1 MSNYTGPAPFALD
14 TDIIS
19 SAMPT
24 QLSSK
29 VQCQVSLGQLEQ
41 IAVQIALQ
49 LLPGDILLLYGE
61 LGSGKTTFTQ
71 FLARALQVPD
81 DEYVA
86 SPSFAL
92 LHEYHGSLPIYHMDL
107 YRLNSEEQIEE
118 SGLLEYFSL
127 DGVTV
132 VEWPERL
139 GNLVPEEY
147 LALCFKEESGSRV
160 LQLTGQGA
168 EWNNRLPELCQSLSS
183 F

>member
-1 MSNYTGPAPFALD
+1 
-14 TDIIS
+14 
-19 SAMPT
+19 MPT

-41 IAVQIALQ
+41 IAAQIALQ
-49 LLPGDILLLYGE
+49 LLPGDIILLYGE

-71 FLARALQVPD
+71 FLSRALQVPD

-92 LHEYHGSLPIYHMDL
+92 LHEYRGSLPIYHMDL
-107 YRLNSEEQIEE
+107 YRLNSEEQVEE
-118 SGLLEYFSL
+118 SGLLEYFNR

-139 GNLVPEEY
+139 GNQVPEEY
-147 LALCFKEESGSRV
+147 LSLHFREEVGDRFFCLCGHGMQWKK
-160 LQLTGQGA
+160 
-168 EWNNRLPELCQSLSS
+168 RLPQLCQTISS